1 VSKSEKMQQ
10 TTLNNLVKLPQLQR
24 ECWRQEREKE
34 REKEGRLTLLPWW
47 RVGLL
52 CM

>member
-1 VSKSEKMQQ
+1 VSKSEKVKQ
-10 TTLNNLVKLPQLQR
+10 TTLKNVVKLPQLQR
-24 ECWRQEREKE
+24 ECPRQEREKE

-47 RVGLL
+47 RVRLL